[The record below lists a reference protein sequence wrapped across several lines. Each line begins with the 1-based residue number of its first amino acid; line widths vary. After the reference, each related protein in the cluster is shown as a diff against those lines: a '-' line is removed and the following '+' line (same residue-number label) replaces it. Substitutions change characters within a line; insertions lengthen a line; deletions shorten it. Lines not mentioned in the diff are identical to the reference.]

1 MNLSVSHVRCNVDIQ
16 LGQEQIVSKTIR
28 SLALVVLL
36 VSVIAVNVSADVAM
50 EVAPEAALPCWD
62 MYQNCK
68 KTHTQE
74 FCDGVWCGCMN
85 ATYGGSHC

>member
-1 MNLSVSHVRCNVDIQ
+1 MSRTL
-16 LGQEQIVSKTIR
+16 R
-28 SLALVVLL
+28 SLALVALL

-50 EVAPEAALPCWD
+50 DVSSDAVALPCWD

-74 FCDGVWCGCMN
+74 FCDGVWCGCMD